1 MSTAFR
7 VLTEPATEPISLIEA
22 RGFLN
27 IDFADAD
34 TGIAEGVDTK
44 VTRLIS
50 AARKYLES
58 LLGRALA
65 TQTIQAEYIIEPPKS
80 GKLSGSIDQEPNWYA
95 YLQALGANPFG
106 IAMFYYD
113 LPMPPLQSLTSV
125 KYQYTVFDTDPNNPN
140 SYGYWTPFTGVYVPD
155 TTREPG
161 RIWFQDPPTVFRWQ
175 FTYQAGYDGVS
186 YVLPYNIREL
196 MKQIIA
202 YWYNNR
208 EGDPLPDGIKQQLIN
223 LQWNV

>member
-7 VLTEPATEPISLIEA
+7 VLTEPVTEPISLIEA

-34 TGIAEGVDTK
+34 TSIAEGVDSK
-44 VTRLIS
+44 VNRLIP

-58 LLGRALA
+58 VLGRALA
-65 TQTIQAEYIIEPPKS
+65 TQTVQAEYIIEAPQG

-113 LPMPPLQSLTSV
+113 LPMPPLQVVSSV
-125 KYQYTVFDTDPNNPN
+125 KFQYTVFDADPNTGVP
-140 SYGYWTPFTGVYVPD
+140 GYWTPFTGVYVPD

-175 FTYQAGYDGVS
+175 FTYTAGYDSS
-186 YVLPYNIREL
+186 YILPYNIRQL

-208 EGDPLPDGIKQQLIN
+208 EGDPLPDGIKQQMIN
-223 LQWNV
+223 MQWNV